1 MGTSDP
7 LATGDKHMARVAVK
21 PAPFCRSNPNL
32 CFFFQLDA
40 QFKLGCITRD
50 DTKFYTAISA
60 LHTEREVQGT
70 EVLQSV
76 REIVLKPPTDNKYE
90 ELKNKLIS
98 VYEESENTKLK
109 QLLQDLQLCD
119 MRPSQLLS
127 KMQEL
132 SGDNFKSNVLQS
144 LWLNRLPNNIQAILA
159 SSNENLPQLAQMAD
173 KIHDVLQPQAIS
185 QVQHPSVDISSLQQQ
200 IQELS
205 LQVAALQTRSQYHPR
220 GRSKSRNRNNRE
232 YQRAHSGTQS
242 DICFYHSRFG
252 DKARKCTPPCKFQ
265 KTSLN

>member
-1 MGTSDP
+1 MATSDP
-7 LATGDKHMARVAVK
+7 LATDDKQMARVAVK
-21 PAPFCRSNPNL
+21 PAPFCRSDPNL
-32 CFFFQLDA
+32 WFFFQLDA
-40 QFKLGCITRD
+40 QFKLGGITRD

-60 LHTEREVQGT
+60 LDT

-76 REIVLKPPTDNKYE
+76 REIVLKPPSDNKYE

-109 QLLQDLQLCD
+109 QLLQDLQLGD

-132 SGDNFKSNVLQS
+132 AGDNFKSNVLQS

>member
-1 MGTSDP
+1 MATSDP
-7 LATGDKHMARVAVK
+7 LATDDKQMARVAVK
-21 PAPFCRSNPNL
+21 PAPFCRSDPNL
-32 CFFFQLDA
+32 WFFQLDA
-40 QFKLGCITRD
+40 QFKLG
-50 DTKFYTAISA
+50 
-60 LHTEREVQGT
+60 
-70 EVLQSV
+70 
-76 REIVLKPPTDNKYE
+76 
-90 ELKNKLIS
+90 

-109 QLLQDLQLCD
+109 QLLQDLQLGD

-132 SGDNFKSNVLQS
+132 AGDNFKSNVLQS